1 MDDLDSAVKHCLIG
15 LLMHPI
21 TLLFLV
27 VVCGFVIYWIKQD
40 KKATGGF
47 PRALLRAAKGDRQ
60 LAKRLVEGVKL
71 RHPGKSEQWYYEKVL
86 YDLER
91 DGAGRG
97 RL

>member
-1 MDDLDSAVKHCLIG
+1 
-15 LLMHPI
+15 MHPI

-27 VVCGFVIYWIKQD
+27 AVCGFVIYWMKQD
-40 KKATGGF
+40 KKTTGGY
-47 PRALLRAAKGDRQ
+47 PRPLLRAAKGDRP
-60 LAKRLVEGVKL
+60 LVGRLVEGVKM
-71 RHPGKSEQWYYEKVL
+71 RHPGKTEQWYYEKVL